1 MDSSTLLDHD
11 ENWPFLVTFLPAGW
25 EESARRLGAL
35 RRCRK
40 FADAESLLRT
50 LLIHLADGCSLRE
63 TVVRAKAGNIASVS
77 DVALLKRLRASGE
90 WLRWLAVGLMKNWFD
105 RQPAV
110 VFGEERP
117 VRVVDATSIQE
128 PGATG
133 SSWRIHYSIE
143 LPSLQCDE
151 VHVTSPAV
159 GETLKN
165 FAVHPGELF
174 LGDRGYAHRAGIRHV
189 VDGGGDVVVRT
200 NLTSI
205 PFTHAD
211 GTRFVLLDKLR
222 TLRGTRIGDWIV
234 FVRYDDEILPGRV
247 CALKKNKI
255 ATQRARTKVLR
266 ESAKKG
272 RQVQP
277 ETLEAAGYTFVF
289 TTMPRTAAPSVV
301 LELYRGRWQVEL
313 AFKRLKSLLSLGHLK
328 KLDPQSAQ
336 AWIHGKLMVTFLIE
350 ALIAAG
356 ERFFPWGY
364 PLPEELSEIPLP
376 VARNRVHAPLG

>member
-1 MDSSTLLDHD
+1 MDDSDLWAHD
-11 ENWPFLVTFLPAGW
+11 ENWAVLLTFLPTGW

-63 TVVRAKAGNIASVS
+63 TVARAKAGNIASVS
-77 DVALLKRLRASGE
+77 DVALLKRLRSSGE
-90 WLRWLAVGLMKNWFD
+90 WLRWLAVGLMKNWID
-105 RQPAV
+105 RQPAA
-110 VFGEERP
+110 VFGDDRP
-117 VRVVDATSIQE
+117 IRVVDGSSIQE

-133 SSWRIHYSIE
+133 STWRIHYSIQ

-151 VHVTSPAV
+151 VHVTSPSV
-159 GETLKN
+159 GESFKN
-165 FAVHPGELF
+165 FAVHPGDIF
-174 LGDRGYAHRAGIRHV
+174 LGDRGYAHRAGIGHV

-200 NLTSI
+200 NLISI

-211 GTRFVLLDKLR
+211 GTRLDLLEKLR

-234 FVRYDDEILPGRV
+234 FIRHDGEILPGRV

-255 ATQRARTKVLR
+255 ATQRARKKVLQ
-266 ESAKKG
+266 ESSRKG
-272 RQVQP
+272 RQARP
-277 ETLEAAGYTFVF
+277 ETLEAAGYAFVF
-289 TTMPRTAAPSVV
+289 TTLPRTVPPSVV

-336 AWIHGKLMVTFLIE
+336 AWIHGKLMVAFLIE
-350 ALIAAG
+350 ALIVAG
-356 ERFFPWGY
+356 ERFSPWGY
-364 PLPEELSEIPLP
+364 PLPEGLPKISLP
-376 VARNRVHAPLG
+376 VARNVVHAPSG

>member
-1 MDSSTLLDHD
+1 MDDSDVGVHD
-11 ENWPFLVTFLPAGW
+11 ENWSVLLTFLPAGW
-25 EESARRLGAL
+25 EESARQLGAL

-40 FADAESLLRT
+40 FAGAESLLRT

-63 TVVRAKAGNIASVS
+63 TVARARAGNLASVS
-77 DVALLKRLRASGE
+77 DVALLKRLRSSGE
-90 WLRWLAVGLMKNWFD
+90 WLRWLAAGLMKSWID
-105 RQPAV
+105 RQPSV
-110 VFGEERP
+110 VLGEGVTLRIL
-117 VRVVDATSIQE
+117 DGSTIQE

-133 SSWRIHYSIE
+133 STWRIHYAIE

-151 VHVTSPAV
+151 VHVTSPTV
-159 GETLKN
+159 GESFRN
-165 FAVHPGELF
+165 FTVHPGDIF

-189 VDGGGDVVVRT
+189 LAGGGDVIVRT
-200 NLTSI
+200 NLTNI

-211 GTRFVLLDKLR
+211 GTRFALLEKLR
-222 TLRGTRIGDWIV
+222 TLTGTRIGDWVV
-234 FVRYDDEILPGRV
+234 FIREDGEILPGRV

-255 ATQRARTKVLR
+255 AAERARAKVLR

-272 RQVQP
+272 RQAQP

-289 TTMPRTAAPSVV
+289 TTLPRTVKPSVV

-336 AWIHGKLMVTFLIE
+336 AWIHGKLMVAFLIE

-364 PLPEELSEIPLP
+364 PLPEELPPISLP
-376 VARNRVHAPLG
+376 VARNILHAPSG

>member
-1 MDSSTLLDHD
+1 MDDLKAVVYD
-11 ENWPFLVTFLPAGW
+11 ENWPVLLMFLPTGW
-25 EESARRLGAL
+25 EESARELGAL

-40 FADAESLLRT
+40 FAGAESLLRT

-63 TVVRAKAGNIASVS
+63 TVARARAGHLASVS
-77 DVALLKRLRASGE
+77 DVALLRRLRSSGE
-90 WLRWLAVGLMKNWFD
+90 WLRWLAAGLMKSWID
-105 RQPAV
+105 RQPSV
-110 VFGEERP
+110 VLGEGLTLRILDGST
-117 VRVVDATSIQE
+117 VQE

-133 SSWRIHYSIE
+133 STWRIHYAIQ

-151 VHVTSPAV
+151 VHVTSPTV
-159 GETLKN
+159 GESFRN
-165 FAVHPGELF
+165 FTVHPGDIF
-174 LGDRGYAHRAGIRHV
+174 LGDRGYAHRAGINHV
-189 VDGGGDVVVRT
+189 VAGGGDVIVRT
-200 NLTSI
+200 NLSNL

-211 GTRFVLLDKLR
+211 GTRFALLEKLR
-222 TLRGTRIGDWIV
+222 TLMGTRIGDWVV
-234 FVRYDDEILPGRV
+234 FVRHDGEILPGRV

-255 ATQRARTKVLR
+255 AAGRARTKILR

-272 RQVQP
+272 RHVQP
-277 ETLEAAGYTFVF
+277 ETLEAAGYTFIF
-289 TTMPRTAAPSVV
+289 TTLPRTVKPSVV

-336 AWIHGKLMVTFLIE
+336 AWIHGKLMVAFLIE

-364 PLPEELSEIPLP
+364 PLPEELPPISLP
-376 VARNRVHAPLG
+376 VARNLLHAPPG

>member
-1 MDSSTLLDHD
+1 MDPSALLDHD
-11 ENWPFLVTFLPAGW
+11 ENWPFLMRFLPAGW

-35 RRCRK
+35 QRCRK
-40 FADAESLLRT
+40 FASAESLLRT

-90 WLRWLAVGLMKNWFD
+90 WLRWLAAGLMQGWVEH
-105 RQPAV
+105 QPSAV
-110 VFGEERP
+110 WGEGLSIRIL
-117 VRVVDATSIQE
+117 DGSSIQE

-133 SSWRIHYSIE
+133 STWRIHYAIG

-159 GETLKN
+159 GETFKN
-165 FAVHPGELF
+165 FTVHPGDIF
-174 LGDRGYAHRAGIRHV
+174 LADRGYAHRAGIAHV
-189 VDGGGDVVVRT
+189 MDGGGDVIVRT

-211 GTRFVLLDKLR
+211 GTRFALLEKLR

-234 FVRYDDEILPGRV
+234 FVRHNDELLAGRV
-247 CALKKNKI
+247 CALKKNKL
-255 ATQRARTKVLR
+255 AAQHARANVQR
-266 ESAKKG
+266 ESTKKG
-272 RQVQP
+272 RQPRP

-289 TTMPRTAAPSVV
+289 TTLPRTTKPSTV

-313 AFKRLKSLLSLGHLK
+313 AFKRLKTLLSLGHLK

-336 AWIHGKLMVTFLIE
+336 AWIHGKLMVAFLIE

-356 ERFFPWGY
+356 ERFSPWGY
-364 PLPEELSEIPLP
+364 PLPEDGEPSTMS
-376 VARNRVHAPLG
+376 VARDRIHAPSG

>member
-1 MDSSTLLDHD
+1 MENSDLLAHD
-11 ENWPFLVTFLPAGW
+11 ENWPVLLTFLPAGW

-40 FADAESLLRT
+40 FADPESLLRT

-63 TVVRAKAGNIASVS
+63 TVARARAGNIASVS
-77 DVALLKRLRASGE
+77 DVALLKRLRSSGE
-90 WLRWLAVGLMKNWFD
+90 WLRWLAAGLMKSWVD
-105 RQPAV
+105 RQPSV
-110 VFGEERP
+110 VLGDGLTIRI
-117 VRVVDATSIQE
+117 VDGSSIQE

-133 SSWRIHYSIE
+133 STWRIHYSIQ

-151 VHVTSPAV
+151 VHVTSPKI
-159 GETLKN
+159 GESFKN
-165 FAVHPGELF
+165 FAVHPGDIF
-174 LGDRGYAHRAGIRHV
+174 LGDRGYAHRAGISHV
-189 VDGGGDVVVRT
+189 VDGGGEVVVRT

-211 GTRFVLLDKLR
+211 GTRFALLEKLR
-222 TLRGTRIGDWIV
+222 ILRGTRIGDWIV
-234 FVRYDDEILPGRV
+234 FVRHEGEILPGRV

-255 ATQRARTKVLR
+255 AAQRARTKVLR
-266 ESAKKG
+266 ESSKKG
-272 RQVQP
+272 REPRP

-289 TTMPRTAAPSVV
+289 TTLPRTVKPSVV

-336 AWIHGKLMVTFLIE
+336 AWIHGKLMVAFLIE

-364 PLPEELSEIPLP
+364 PLPEELQEISLP
-376 VARNRVHAPLG
+376 VARDIIYAPPG

>member
-1 MDSSTLLDHD
+1 MDNLDPVVHD
-11 ENWPFLVTFLPAGW
+11 ENWAMLLTFLPTGW
-25 EESARRLGAL
+25 EERARQLGAL

-40 FADAESLLRT
+40 FANAESLLRT

-63 TVVRAKAGNIASVS
+63 TVVRARAGNIASVS
-77 DVALLKRLRASGE
+77 DVALLKRLRSSGE
-90 WLRWLAVGLMKNWFD
+90 WLRWLAAGLMMRWVD
-105 RQPAV
+105 RQPSV
-110 VFGEERP
+110 VFGKGVALRIL
-117 VRVVDATSIQE
+117 DGSTIQE

-133 SSWRIHYSIE
+133 STWRIHYAIQ

-151 VHVTSPAV
+151 VHVTSPTV
-159 GETLKN
+159 GESFRN
-165 FAVHPGELF
+165 FTVHPGDIF
-174 LGDRGYAHRAGIRHV
+174 LGDRGYAHRTGIGHV
-189 VDGGGDVVVRT
+189 VAGGGDVVVRT
-200 NLTSI
+200 NLTNI

-211 GTRFVLLDKLR
+211 GTRFALLEKLR
-222 TLRGTRIGDWIV
+222 TLRGTRIGDWVV
-234 FVRYDDEILPGRV
+234 FVRHDGEILPGRV

-255 ATQRARTKVLR
+255 ATQRARTKIRR

-289 TTMPRTAAPSVV
+289 TTLPRTVKPSVV

-313 AFKRLKSLLSLGHLK
+313 AFKRLKSLLALGHLK

-336 AWIHGKLMVTFLIE
+336 AWIHGKLVVAFLIE
-350 ALIAAG
+350 TLIAAG

-364 PLPEELSEIPLP
+364 PLPEELAQLPLP
-376 VARNRVHAPLG
+376 LARNVLHAPPR

>member
-1 MDSSTLLDHD
+1 MDPSNLLDHD
-11 ENWPFLVTFLPAGW
+11 ENWPFLLTFLPAGW
-25 EESARRLGAL
+25 EESARQLGAL

-63 TVVRAKAGNIASVS
+63 TVVRARAGNIASVS

-90 WLRWLAVGLMKNWFD
+90 WLRWLAVGLMKGWVE
-105 RQPAV
+105 RQPSV
-110 VFGEERP
+110 VFGEELCIRIL
-117 VRVVDATSIQE
+117 DGSSIQE

-133 SSWRIHYSIE
+133 STWRIHYSIG

-159 GETLKN
+159 GESFKN
-165 FAVHPGELF
+165 FSVHPGDIF
-174 LGDRGYAHRAGIRHV
+174 LADRGYAHRAGIAHV
-189 VDGGGDVVVRT
+189 LDGGGDVIVRT
-200 NLTSI
+200 NLISI

-211 GTRFVLLDKLR
+211 GTRFALLEKLR
-222 TLRGTRIGDWIV
+222 SLRGTRMGDWVV
-234 FVRYDDEILPGRV
+234 FVRHNDELLPGRV
-247 CALKKNKI
+247 CALKKNKF
-255 ATQRARTKVLR
+255 AAQRARTKVLR
-266 ESAKKG
+266 ESSKKG
-272 RQVQP
+272 RQPRP

-289 TTMPRTAAPSVV
+289 TTLPRTTKPTTV

-336 AWIHGKLMVTFLIE
+336 AWIHGKLMVAFLIE

-356 ERFFPWGY
+356 ERFSPWGY
-364 PLPEELSEIPLP
+364 PLPENGEAGSVS
-376 VARNRVHAPLG
+376 VARNGLHAPSG